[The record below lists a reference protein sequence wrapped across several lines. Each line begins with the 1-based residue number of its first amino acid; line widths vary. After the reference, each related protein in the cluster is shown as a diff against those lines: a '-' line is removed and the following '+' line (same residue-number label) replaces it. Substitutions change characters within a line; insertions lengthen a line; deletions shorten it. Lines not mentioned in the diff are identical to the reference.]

1 MKDIKKIV
9 LGGFFLALGIVMP
22 FLTMQVPQIGSKLLP
37 MHLPVLICG
46 FVLGWK
52 YGLLVGFVTPLLR
65 TFMFGMPPM
74 MTAIG
79 MAFELATYGA
89 ITGVLYKKLPKS
101 KVKVWVS
108 LMAAMVVGRV
118 VWGFV
123 SIVLYGINQTAFTWQ
138 IFMGGAVLNAIPGI
152 ILQLVIVPVIIIALE
167 KSGVM
172 RE

>member
-89 ITGVLYKKLPKS
+89 ITGILYKKLPKS

-118 VWGFV
+118 VWGLV

>member
-89 ITGVLYKKLPKS
+89 ITGILYKKLPKS

-108 LMAAMVVGRV
+108 LIAAMVVGRV
-118 VWGFV
+118 VWGLV